1 MKGRQYAGA
10 YEGCMAMR
18 SQRRLRRQ
26 AGVLLAVLALLACG
40 SLPAA
45 ASAARHIALGSY
57 VPNLSQHPASID
69 RYARLMGR
77 KPVIVSSYKQWDVAP
92 FVGRELRAVW
102 SRGAVPMITWEP
114 LSYHGRRYP
123 LRAIARGR
131 YDGYLRRSARAAA
144 AWRKPILLRF
154 AHEMNGNWYPWG
166 RGVDGNTAHRYK
178 AVWRHVVRIFRH
190 AGADNVSWVWTP
202 NVDQGQWPFS
212 GLYPG
217 DAWVDWVGFDGF
229 NWGYGGRSLSFGEIF
244 NRSYRVL
251 ARISHRPMIVAE
263 TGTYGRGKA
272 AWISQALNRQ
282 VPRMHRIKALVW
294 FNHPANGVD
303 LRFSHPSSALRAFRR
318 AARADRYRTTRER
331 LLSASLWLPGDA
343 SSLPGGRGM

>member
-1 MKGRQYAGA
+1 
-10 YEGCMAMR
+10 MR
-18 SQRRLRRQ
+18 SQRNLRRR
-26 AGVLLAVLALLACG
+26 AGVLLAVVALLASG

-45 ASAARHIALGSY
+45 ASAAQRIALGSY

-69 RYARLMGR
+69 RYTRLMGR

-92 FVGRELRAVW
+92 FERRELRAVW

-114 LSYHGRRYP
+114 LSYHGHRYP
-123 LRAIARGR
+123 LLAIARGR
-131 YDGYLRRSARAAA
+131 YDRYLRRSADAAA
-144 AWRKPILLRF
+144 AWGKPILLRF

-178 AVWRHVVRIFRH
+178 VVWRHVVRIFRR

-202 NVDQGQWPFS
+202 NVDQGQWPFR

-282 VPRMHRIKALVW
+282 VPRLSRIKALVW
-294 FNHPANGVD
+294 FNCPANGVD
-303 LRFSHPSSALRAFRR
+303 LRFNQPRSALHAFRR
-318 AARADRYRTTRER
+318 AARSARYESTRER
-331 LLSASLWLPGDA
+331 LLSTQPWLSGDVSTPA
-343 SSLPGGRGM
+343 VGRGA